1 MSNVGSIFTGNV
13 GASGLNRSGNVGR
26 AYFDTYT
33 YSLLFNS
40 LLTSFSAL
48 LTDLSATYTRAGT
61 KYNLQNS
68 LYVAYGANAFGTDL
82 DPVDAEYGYYPET
95 AATNTLTYS
104 NDKTTA
110 SYARNEIT
118 VAGNA
123 DTAFSPAMN
132 SQKITPNGGNLR
144 HYFKPGILAGSGVLS
159 CFSEIVKADGYRY
172 LAIVRDV
179 ASSTANALVFDLQ
192 NGDIFQVGSSY
203 QNEKIES
210 IGGGWYRVSFT
221 CQTTDSGTRQPR
233 WTIISNTPATPVTAN
248 NSAFAGDGTSGILF
262 NNMQIETGGRASSP
276 IITGASTVTRAA
288 DVLSLPR
295 SSLTQLSDS
304 QYALIADY
312 RTDIAPTTEQALVRL
327 TDTTTYGEFAELKRT
342 ATLAES
348 KVNSS
353 TFVQADITVAN
364 TSFTRSKL
372 GLSAQLNNFSAAQD
386 GVVIGTDV
394 SGIMPILPTVLEIG
408 AFQNVSQLNGHIYN
422 LSIKNRALTQDQMVT
437 ETTL

>member
-26 AYFDTYT
+26 AFFDAYT

-40 LLTSFSAL
+40 LLTGFTEI
-48 LTDLSATYTRAGT
+48 LTTLGATYTRAGT
-61 KYNLQNS
+61 KHLRQGGV
-68 LYVAYGANAFGTDL
+68 YVAYGANAFGTDL
-82 DPVDAEYGYYPET
+82 DPVDVEYGYYPET
-95 AATNTLTYS
+95 AATNIWTYS
-104 NDKTTA
+104 TDFTNAVWTKGNA
-110 SYARNEIT
+110 T

-123 DTAFSPAMN
+123 DSPLTGGG
-132 SQKITPNGGNLR
+132 SYKLTPSVASGTQVLR
-144 HYFKPGILAGSGVLS
+144 HSTLLASGVLS
-159 CFSEIVKADGYRY
+159 TVSYIVKAGGYKYVSIGPDGAASGDNAVFNLETGTIVQNGGVYNSNPKIVLIGNGWYR
-172 LAIVRDV
+172 ISVNIN
-179 ASSTANALVFDLQ
+179 SSTAAL
-192 NGDIFQVGSSY
+192 
-203 QNEKIES
+203 
-210 IGGGWYRVSFT
+210 
-221 CQTTDSGTRQPR
+221 RQPR
-233 WTIISNTPATPVTAN
+233 FWVLSNATTFPSNNN
-248 NSAFAGDGTSGILF
+248 NSAFGGDGTSGVLVW
-262 NNMQIETGGRASSP
+262 NNQAETGGRASSP
-276 IITGASTVTRAA
+276 IITVASTVTRAA

-295 SSLTQLSDS
+295 SSLTQLLDS

-327 TDTTTYGEFAELKRT
+327 TNTTTYGEFAELKRT

>member
-1 MSNVGSIFTGNV
+1 MIPSDKIISSKLTSSSLVFRLVGQG
-13 GASGLNRSGNVGR
+13 GAIPPDYN
-26 AYFDTYT
+26 F
-33 YSLLFNS
+33 LFNS
-40 LLTSFSAL
+40 LQTTLPSSLTNVG
-48 LTDLSATYTRAGT
+48 ATYTRAGT

-68 LYVAYGANAFGTDL
+68 LYVEYGANAFGTNYD
-82 DPVDAEYGYYPET
+82 VSEAEYGYYSET
-95 AATNTLTYS
+95 SATNILTYS
-104 NDKTTA
+104 NDKSTA
-110 SYARNEIT
+110 AYSRNEIT
-118 VAGNA
+118 VSANS

-295 SSLTQLSDS
+295 SSLTQLLDS
-304 QYALIADY
+304 QYALIADH
-312 RTDIAPTTEQALVRL
+312 RTDITPAA
-327 TDTTTYGEFAELKRT
+327 D
-342 ATLAES
+342 
-348 KVNSS
+348 S
-353 TFVQADITVAN
+353 TVVSINDA
-364 TSFTRSKL
+364 S
-372 GLSAQLNNFSAAQD
+372 LNNAAYIQRATVDTNIAMYSATVLQSNIGNINAAAVRSSIGFGAKQGEGINYAQD
-386 GVVIGTDV
+386 GTGATDTGVYDMPVAPTSLNIGHSLGGD
-394 SGIMPILPTVLEIG
+394 
-408 AFQNVSQLNGHIYN
+408 QLNGHIYN
-422 LSIKNRALTQDQMVT
+422 ITVK
-437 ETTL
+437 TTKQTVAQLEAATA

>member
-1 MSNVGSIFTGNV
+1 MIENLVKSIVNPLV
-13 GASGLNRSGNVGR
+13 NDLVPINSAE
-26 AYFDTYT
+26 YIFDFL
-33 YSLLFNS
+33 SLQTS
-40 LLTSFSAL
+40 LPQSLI
-48 LTDLSATYTRAGT
+48 DLSATYTRAGT
-61 KYNLQNS
+61 KHLRQGGV
-68 LYVAYGANAFGTDL
+68 YVAYGANAFGTDL

-95 AATNTLTYS
+95 AATNILTYS
-104 NDKTTA
+104 NDKSTA
-110 SYARNEIT
+110 AYARNEIT
-118 VAGNA
+118 VASNA
-123 DTAFSPAMN
+123 DTAFSPGMN

-144 HYFKPGILAGSGVLS
+144 HYFKPGILAGSGVLT

-172 LAIVRDV
+172 LAIVRDAAFSDV
-179 ASSTANALVFDLQ
+179 DALVFDLQ
-192 NGDIFQVGSSY
+192 DGDIFQVGGDY
-203 QNEKIES
+203 QNEKIKS

-221 CQTTDSGTRQPR
+221 CQTTDSAIRRPR
-233 WTIISNTPATPVTAN
+233 WTVISNTPATPVTAN
-248 NSAFAGDGTSGILF
+248 NSAFAGNGTSGILF

-295 SSLTQLSDS
+295 SSLIQLSDS

-312 RTDIAPTTEQALVRL
+312 RTDIAPTAVQALARL
-327 TDTTTYGEFAELKRT
+327 TDTTTYGEFAVIQRT
-342 ATLAES
+342 ATLAEC

-364 TSFTRSKL
+364 TAFTRSKL
-372 GLSAQLNNFSAAQD
+372 GLSAQVNNFIGAQD

-394 SGIMPILPTVLEIG
+394 SGIMPILPTLLEIG

>member
-1 MSNVGSIFTGNV
+1 MIPSDKIISSKLTSSSLVFRLVGQG
-13 GASGLNRSGNVGR
+13 GAIPPDYN
-26 AYFDTYT
+26 F
-33 YSLLFNS
+33 LFNS
-40 LLTSFSAL
+40 LQTTLPSSLTNVG
-48 LTDLSATYTRAGT
+48 ATYTRAGT

-68 LYVAYGANAFGTDL
+68 LYVAYGANAFGTNYDV
-82 DPVDAEYGYYPET
+82 PEAAYGYYSEVL
-95 AATNTLTYS
+95 ATNLWTYS
-104 NDKTTA
+104 TDFTNAVWVTNQTIGA
-110 SYARNEIT
+110 S
-118 VAGNA
+118 G
-123 DTAFSPAMN
+123 DSAFSGGASN
-132 SQKITPNGGNLR
+132 TVVSSAVFGQKFIRPS
-144 HYFKPGILAGSGVLS
+144 ILAGSGVLS
-159 CFSEIVKADGYRY
+159 TFSFIVKAVGLRY
-172 LAIVRDV
+172 VSIGRVTTT
-179 ASSTANALVFDLQ
+179 STVQTWVFDLQ
-192 NGDIFQVGSSY
+192 DGDIFQTPTSPDYTNG
-203 QNEKIES
+203 KIVS
-210 IGGGWYRVSFT
+210 IGNGWYRISVNVNS
-221 CQTTDSGTRQPR
+221 TTAAIRQCSLYML
-233 WTIISNTPATPVTAN
+233 SNTPTTPVTN
-248 NSAFAGDGTSGILF
+248 DVSDFTGDGNTGILISHA
-262 NNMQIETGGRASSP
+262 QLETGGRASSP
-276 IITGASTVTRAA
+276 IITVASTVTRAA

-304 QYALIADY
+304 QYTLIADY

-422 LSIKNRALTQDQMVT
+422 LSIKNRALTQAQMVT

>member
-40 LLTSFSAL
+40 LLTGFSEI
-48 LTDLSATYTRAGT
+48 LTTLGATYTRAGT

-68 LYVAYGANAFGTDL
+68 LFVAYGANAFGTNYD
-82 DPVDAEYGYYPET
+82 VSEATYGYYPELLATNLWTYSIDFSNAAWVKNLT
-95 AATNTLTYS
+95 AATNTGSPFSGGASFSLTSLAS
-104 NDKTTA
+104 NTQH
-110 SYARNEIT
+110 
-118 VAGNA
+118 
-123 DTAFSPAMN
+123 F
-132 SQKITPNGGNLR
+132 LR
-144 HYFKPGILAGSGVLS
+144 PSILAGSGVLS
-159 CFSEIVKADGYRY
+159 TFSFIVKANGLRY
-172 LAIVRDV
+172 VSIGRVTTT
-179 ASSTANALVFDLQ
+179 STVQTWVFDLQ
-192 NGDIFQVGSSY
+192 DGDIFQTPTSPDYTNG
-203 QNEKIES
+203 KIVS
-210 IGGGWYRVSFT
+210 LGGGWYRISVNVNS
-221 CQTTDSGTRQPR
+221 TTAAVRQCCLYML
-233 WTIISNTPATPVTAN
+233 SNTPATPVTNN
-248 NSAFAGDGTSGILF
+248 NSNFLGDGVVGILCAHA
-262 NNMQIETGGRASSP
+262 QLETGGRASSP
-276 IITGASTVTRAA
+276 IITVASTVTRAA

-295 SSLTQLSDS
+295 SSLTQLLDS

-327 TDTTTYGEFAELKRT
+327 TNTTTYGEFAELKRT

-372 GLSAQLNNFSAAQD
+372 GLSAQANNFIAAQD